1 MPPGSRAREV
11 TPNRAAELGR
21 LSGRT
26 AIVGKL
32 VKTRGK
38 RLPVALSSSAN
49 ALWVVWSVLATDRFQ
64 LTLAHDA
71 ALVRLIEALYL
82 IFKLAVARRQS
93 LDHYIRLVRHVQ
105 VNRVRGKQP
114 LAELESVL
122 RHNTDTL
129 KWVN

>member
-1 MPPGSRAREV
+1 MRYGS
-11 TPNRAAELGR
+11 
-21 LSGRT
+21 SGVFWPR
-26 AIVGKL
+26 I
-32 VKTRGK
+32 
-38 RLPVALSSSAN
+38 
-49 ALWVVWSVLATDRFQ
+49 RFQ

-122 RHNTDTL
+122 RHNADTL
-129 KWVN
+129 NWVNARDANRLALSF

>member
-1 MPPGSRAREV
+1 MSALCRFCCRSPLQAYLVSDSVAVMRFATE
-11 TPNRAAELGR
+11 AGR
-21 LSGRT
+21 
-26 AIVGKL
+26 I
-32 VKTRGK
+32 
-38 RLPVALSSSAN
+38 
-49 ALWVVWSVLATDRFQ
+49 RFQ